1 MNYPYKEVNNNF
13 DLIFRNIVN
22 QNFGFIGTDIKNLQE
37 QLNNLV
43 IGSGNAN
50 AEVTQ
55 AHVDANGTSHTTL
68 KTRIDTFQTSA
79 ENNITALLN
88 EMVAARTDESGTAF
102 ANLKARIDSIISSKM
117 RRVHFSISI
126 SNGTATVNYRKGS
139 EYVQSITSDPSGILV
154 TFRSVPSG
162 TVPFLQ
168 IAYTS
173 SEGFKI
179 DATRSIGYAYMRV
192 NTSTQM
198 LIGLKETSSASMPN
212 TSMSSIISGSAE
224 IKIDL

>member
-1 MNYPYKEVNNNF
+1 MNYPYKTLNNNF
-13 DLIFRNIVN
+13 DLFFRNIVN
-22 QNFGFIGTDIKNLQE
+22 DNFGFIGTDIKNLQE

-55 AHVDANGTSHTTL
+55 AHVDANGNNFPTI
-68 KTRIDTFQTSA
+68 KGRIDAFQSSA
-79 ENNITALLN
+79 ETNIAALLS

-102 ANLKARIDSIISSKM
+102 ANLKARIDSILTSKM

-126 SNGTATVNYRKGS
+126 SNGAATVTYRKGS
-139 EYVQSITSDPSGILV
+139 EYVQNISSDPSGILI
-154 TFRSVPSG
+154 TFRNVPSG

-192 NTSTQM
+192 NTSSQM
-198 LIGLKETSSASMPN
+198 TIGLKETSSASMPN
-212 TSMSSIISGSAE
+212 TSMSSILSGSAE